1 MHLKNEIYDVLKWIA
16 IICLPAFK
24 IAIPELFR
32 IWGWPLG
39 PEIADTLDVV
49 AVLLGTLLG
58 VSCVNYATEQGKLN
72 SEGVSEE

>member
-1 MHLKNEIYDVLKWIA
+1 MKLPDKVYDVLKWIA

-24 IAIPELFR
+24 IAIPQLFE

-39 PEIADTLDVV
+39 PEIADTLDVI

-58 VSCVNYATEQGKLN
+58 VSCVNYANEQVKRN
-72 SEGVSEE
+72 SEY

>member
-1 MHLKNEIYDVLKWIA
+1 MRLKNEIYDVLKWIA

-24 IAIPELFR
+24 IAIPQLFE

-39 PEIADTLDVV
+39 PEIADTLDVI

-58 VSCVNYATEQGKLN
+58 VSCVNYANEQVKIN
-72 SEGVSEE
+72 SEG